1 MSVAPC
7 RHAVVPV
14 TPRLGGPPRRRGSWP
29 EVRTFPPLHHR
40 LGDQEVSPYTGVQPP
55 AAAAARGTVL
65 SGFAGQQLRWSAAEL
80 SPGAVEKS
88 RVSLAPGHGS
98 LA

>member
-40 LGDQEVSPYTGVQPP
+40 LGDQAVSPYTGVQPQP
-55 AAAAARGTVL
+55 LLLPEARC
-65 SGFAGQQLRWSAAEL
+65 
-80 SPGAVEKS
+80 
-88 RVSLAPGHGS
+88 
-98 LA
+98 